1 MRFSEFMKKMDEVG
15 VPRSAM
21 APTPQRPSQANWGHS
36 PAYNPHIHGGVPSAV
51 GGHSPMPVL
60 TGLPLDRQA
69 AEILNWKLNTAKY
82 VVHWYEA
89 GKHNQGNPSSWYA
102 NGQCMFYNGQLY
114 AHKSWLDEFSHTAQQ
129 YLAQAGIIGSQMTPI
144 PVPNPKAGVPNQPPM
159 VQIPAV
165 PVNIEVANKQ
175 LRKGMQLQSGER
187 HWQAARQSAL
197 SAGYRANPNID
208 QARMT

>member
-1 MRFSEFMKKMDEVG
+1 
-15 VPRSAM
+15 
-21 APTPQRPSQANWGHS
+21 
-36 PAYNPHIHGGVPSAV
+36 
-51 GGHSPMPVL
+51 
-60 TGLPLDRQA
+60 
-69 AEILNWKLNTAKY
+69 LNWKLNTAKY

-89 GKHNQGNPSSWYA
+89 GKHNKGNPKFLVR
-102 NGQCMFYNGQLY
+102 QRTVHVLQRELY

-175 LRKGMQLQSGER
+175 LKRVCSFSRENVIGRLHASR
-187 HWQAARQSAL
+187 HCLPVIGRTRTLIKLA
-197 SAGYRANPNID
+197 
-208 QARMT
+208 